1 MARTIIGDALAGT
14 TWLALLSFGLALAL
28 SPVHSTIKGWSER
41 SDRENT
47 LRVVGAAL
55 GLYVG
60 LSIVLRTM
68 SLGLGVF
75 PTFH

>member
-1 MARTIIGDALAGT
+1 MARTIIGDALAGAA
-14 TWLALLSFGLALAL
+14 WLALLSFGLALAL
-28 SPVHSTIKGWSER
+28 SPVHSNVKGWSER
-41 SDRENT
+41 SDWENT

-60 LSIVLRTM
+60 LSIVLRAM

>member
-1 MARTIIGDALAGT
+1 MVRTIVGDALAGA

-47 LRVVGAAL
+47 LRIVGAAIC
-55 GLYVG
+55 LYWG
-60 LSIVLRTM
+60 LSIVVRAM